1 MMDGWYKAGRRQIN
15 SVTET
20 DRNGA
25 AAGAS
30 PLMGPDMEFPKA
42 SKFVKRRVS
51 YSIKF
56 SAFSQ

>member
-1 MMDGWYKAGRRQIN
+1 MMDGWYKRGRKQII

-25 AAGAS
+25 AAGALT
-30 PLMGPDMEFPKA
+30 LMGPDMAFPKA

-51 YSIKF
+51 YSMKF
-56 SAFSQ
+56 SACPQ